1 MTPADVSPADPAD
14 PGTAL
19 LRAGTRLA
27 LAAAAVV
34 AAVSLFWGWR
44 ALLAAVIG
52 GLVATAALAVGPALL
67 HAVRDASA
75 PAVTAAA
82 TGGYA
87 AVVVV
92 LGLVFVVLA
101 PASWLSAE
109 HLAAALVLVTLAGI
123 AGQARAVTRLRVLVF
138 TERSAEGGGTPQGG
152 PDGDAAQ
159 SCRKFGR

>member
-1 MTPADVSPADPAD
+1 VTPAVAGPVD

-27 LAAAAVV
+27 LAAAVVV

-44 ALLAAVIG
+44 ALLAAAIG

-75 PAVTAAA
+75 PVVTAAA

-92 LGLVFVVLA
+92 LGLVFAVLA

-109 HLAAALVLVTLAGI
+109 HLAAALVVVTVAGI

-138 TERSAEGGGTPQGG
+138 SERSAEGGRTPHGG
-152 PDGDAAQ
+152 LDGDGAQ
-159 SCRKFGR
+159 SGQNLPH